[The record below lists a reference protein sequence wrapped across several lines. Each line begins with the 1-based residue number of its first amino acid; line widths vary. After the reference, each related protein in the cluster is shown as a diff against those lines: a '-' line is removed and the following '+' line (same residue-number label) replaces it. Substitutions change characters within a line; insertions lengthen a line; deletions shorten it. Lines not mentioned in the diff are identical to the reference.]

1 MKSMDAEYVG
11 EINRDVAPAS
21 PNEFKAPELGSLK
34 VWPPVVLAPMAG
46 ITNIP
51 FRTLCRR
58 FGAGLYVSEMITARA
73 LLERNAK
80 TLHLAGFDP
89 EEKPRS
95 LQLYA
100 VDPNIVGEVV
110 RWLVEEDQVDHIDLN
125 FGCPVRK
132 VTRRGGGAAVPVKPR
147 LLAAIARAAVKSAGD
162 IPVTLKFRIGI
173 DDHLQTHLEAGRVAE
188 AEGCAAVALHAR
200 TAAQMYDGEA
210 RWEAIA
216 ELVDV
221 VKSIPVFGNGD
232 IWEAFDALRMMR
244 STGCAGVVVGRGC
257 LGRPWL
263 FRDLADVF
271 AGRQPQ
277 NPPPF
282 GEVASIMLEH
292 ARLLCEWSGENR
304 GMRDFRKHSTWY
316 TKGFPDSARMRHK
329 LIQIESLQQLADI
342 LGEGD
347 ALAPFPAGAM
357 RIPRGKRG
365 GRRRVVLPDGY
376 LDDLQDTTPPMED
389 AASLD
394 AVSGG

>member
-1 MKSMDAEYVG
+1 MDDQYIG
-11 EINRDVAPAS
+11 DINRGVAPAG
-21 PNEFKAPELGSLK
+21 PDEFKVPKLGAIE

-73 LLERNAK
+73 LLERNPK

-100 VDPNIVGEVV
+100 VDPEVVGEVV
-110 RWLVEEDQVDHIDLN
+110 RWLVGEDQVDHIDLN

-147 LLAAIARAAVKSAGD
+147 LLAAIAKEAVRSAGSVP
-162 IPVTLKFRIGI
+162 ITLKFRIGI
-173 DDHLQTHLEAGRVAE
+173 DDNLQTHLEAGRVAE
-188 AEGCAAVALHAR
+188 GEGCAAVALHAR

-244 STGCAGVVVGRGC
+244 STGCDGVVVGRGC

-263 FRDLADVF
+263 FRDLSDVF
-271 AGRQPQ
+271 AGRNPE
-277 NPPPF
+277 NPPSF
-282 GEVASIMLEH
+282 GEVVRIMLEH
-292 ARLLCEWSGENR
+292 AALLCEWSGERR

-316 TKGFPDSARMRHK
+316 TKGFPDSARMRK
-329 LIQIESLQQLADI
+329 ELIQIETLVQLTEI
-342 LGEGD
+342 LSAGD
-347 ALAPFPAGAM
+347 ASEPFPAGAM
-357 RIPRGKRG
+357 RLPRGKRG

-376 LDDLQDTTPPMED
+376 LDDLQDPSPPTED
-389 AASLD
+389 AAALE